1 MKKAVKNRMMSE
13 ATMRSK
19 VYAAYEEYIKR
30 FRSEWKKE
38 GSYFPDCYGDDTGD
52 DESGEQF
59 VEDQIKFIGQ
69 YLGYMLLAGPHQEN
83 LNRIEY
89 FLDMQGAIKSE
100 ENTEIRFM
108 YGDPHEVYVYVNF
121 LNDIDLADVYLITF
135 YNDLF
140 ITREGEKKWTKRL
153 ADKFVEEVRSDLE
166 FDGDKVPLSY
176 GIMGKELMISCD
188 FSDY

>member
-1 MKKAVKNRMMSE
+1 MKKTVKNRMMSE
-13 ATMRSK
+13 ATMRSR
-19 VYAAYEEYIKR
+19 VDAAYVKYIKR
-30 FRSEWKKE
+30 FRSEWKKK
-38 GSYFPDCYGDDTGD
+38 GSYLPDCYGDDTGD

-100 ENTEIRFM
+100 ENIEIRFM

-135 YNDLF
+135 YNYLY
-140 ITREGEKKWTKRL
+140 ITREGEKKWTKGI
-153 ADKFVEEVRSDLE
+153 AKKFVEEVRSDLE
-166 FDGDKVPLSY
+166 FDGDKVPLNY
-176 GIMGKELMISCD
+176 DIMGKELMIHCD